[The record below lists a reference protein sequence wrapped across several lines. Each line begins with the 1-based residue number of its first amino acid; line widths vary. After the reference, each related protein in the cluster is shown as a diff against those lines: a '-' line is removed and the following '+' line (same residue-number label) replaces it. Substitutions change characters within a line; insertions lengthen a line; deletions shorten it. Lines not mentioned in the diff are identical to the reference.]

1 MIRVFVLEQTQLVC
15 EALSVVLS
23 KTSDLS
29 VVGSAQ
35 DAETAIELLA
45 DLSCDLLLANANLQ
59 DGSVLTILNEVRQS
73 HPDLKT
79 IVMGLP
85 DTESIIMR
93 YIEAGAV
100 GYMLMDDSLDDLLA
114 RIRAAFNE
122 EAIIDPEMAV
132 ALIDRLAD
140 LSDLLADV
148 GVTPEHYDSLT
159 ERECEILELI
169 ANGLTNQ
176 EIADQLT
183 IEVGTVKNHIHSIFD
198 KLNLSNR
205 KDAAIYLSLL
215 QQSSATME
223 VDGMAAGDYPV

>member
-1 MIRVFVLEQTQLVC
+1 MIQVFVVEQTQLVS
-15 EALSVVLS
+15 EALTVVLG
-23 KTSDLS
+23 KTTDLS
-29 VVGSAQ
+29 VVGTAQ
-35 DAETAIELLA
+35 DSQVALKALA
-45 DLSCDLLLANANLQ
+45 DCSCDLLLVNANLHNGRAL
-59 DGSVLTILNEVRQS
+59 DLLNDVRQQC
-73 HPDLKT
+73 PDLKV

-85 DTESIIMR
+85 NTESVIMR

-100 GYMLMDDSLDDLLA
+100 GYMLMDDTLDDLLM

-122 EAIIDPEMAV
+122 EAIVDPEMAV

-148 GVTPEHYDSLT
+148 GVTPEHYESLT

-169 ANGLTNQ
+169 ADGLTNQ

-183 IEVGTVKNHIHSIFD
+183 IEVGTVKNHIHSIFE

-215 QQSSATME
+215 QQNDTEMELDNVATS
-223 VDGMAAGDYPV
+223 DPS